1 MLKIKD
7 SEFVVYRDLDSRFS
21 VLGQGSLQIKTVVE
35 SDAGIYTCR
44 FTNQEDSVDADAA
57 LSVSGGCSTPIFRV

>member
-1 MLKIKD
+1 M
-7 SEFVVYRDLDSRFS
+7 
-21 VLGQGSLQIKTVVE
+21 LGQGSLQIKSVVE
-35 SDAGIYTCR
+35 SDAGVYTCR

>member
-1 MLKIKD
+1 M
-7 SEFVVYRDLDSRFS
+7 
-21 VLGQGSLQIKTVVE
+21 LGQGSLQIKTVVE

-57 LSVSGGCSTPIFRV
+57 LSVSGGCFASIFRV